1 MNLIPQIPDPRH
13 PDMSPE
19 AIDRRLRHLSQLYR
33 LGMSLRE
40 VKWLGPA
47 NVSAPPVTPRPADS
61 EPQTPGI
68 EQSAQSVLPAP
79 GCQ

>member
-1 MNLIPQIPDPRH
+1 MTLQPQIPDPRH

-33 LGMSLRE
+33 LGMVLRE

-47 NVSAPPVTPRPADS
+47 IASAPPASSCPAGS
-61 EPQTPGI
+61 EP
-68 EQSAQSVLPAP
+68 
-79 GCQ
+79 